1 MLCNQAVAP
10 AELAGLLLGG
20 SFLAFTFV
28 GTFNMQQ
35 TLGHP
40 ATADRPDVAGDRAQF
55 CCARPAPQVLGTRI
69 DTESVTAAGMA
80 VIVGGTLRAAQA
92 PVTGTSWAALA
103 GDLIGAR
110 GTAFA
115 FISVADLIGGTTP
128 RSRRLAPE
136 QHVSGVGVAVTS
148 SVVTSHAGSSADLR
162 RGLYGDRAA
171 IDINVGRRRTTRAEP
186 ILEIVVIR

>member
-20 SFLAFTFV
+20 SFLAFTFL
-28 GTFNMQQ
+28 GTFNIQQ

-40 ATADRPDVAGDRAQF
+40 GTPVRPDVAGDRAQS
-55 CCARPAPQVLGTRI
+55 CCARRAPQVLGTRVGAG
-69 DTESVTAAGMA
+69 SVTAAGMA

-92 PVTGTSWAALA
+92 SVTGTSWAALA
-103 GDLIGAR
+103 DDLIGAR

-115 FISVADLIGGTTP
+115 FISVADLIGGTNQ
-128 RSRRLAPE
+128 RSRRLAPG
-136 QHVSGVGVAVTS
+136 QHVSGVGVAGTS
-148 SVVTSHAGSSADLR
+148 SVVTSHAGSGADLR

-171 IDINVGRRRTTRAEP
+171 ISINVGRRRTTRAEP
-186 ILEIVVIR
+186 VLDIVVIR